1 MPRAPFAAQDPALW
15 SRQVHLVFVGEQMP
29 RERSQE
35 LAADDSILLLDVR
48 ARALP
53 PRRGIAG
60 FETQPSTN
68 FPEQVHRHSIE
79 RWCDE
84 AGELPAA
91 QTDKRKPPLT
101 GRGAPILSQGFPAD
115 AQGHECGND
124 DNASSTVSLSPS
136 LSLHQT
142 SIPLQQRDARVD
154 GPFPRDSTAL
164 APVVSTPFSRVCT
177 HGQQLAAT
185 PMKMPL
191 CSRHPRL
198 SPTPSPPSSSSASLT
213 APTTA
218 TPSSTLAAQF

>member
-1 MPRAPFAAQDPALW
+1 MPRAPFAAQDPVLW

-124 DNASSTVSLSPS
+124 DNASSTVSLSP
-136 LSLHQT
+136 L
-142 SIPLQQRDARVD
+142 
-154 GPFPRDSTAL
+154 AL
-164 APVVSTPFSRVCT
+164 STPN
-177 HGQQLAAT
+177 LD
-185 PMKMPL
+185 P
-191 CSRHPRL
+191 
-198 SPTPSPPSSSSASLT
+198 
-213 APTTA
+213 PTTTRRQSGWSLPA
-218 TPSSTLAAQF
+218 RLDGTCARCLYSVL